1 MKFRIVNIYLNQKT
15 NYKEGILKFQ
25 EIDISLGEGHRCR
38 ALIKKPEQEW
48 VGSPREV
55 WLPFGLRE
63 TGGGDVI
70 DQNLSS
76 CQPASQPASAE
87 AQCLTSCSEGL
98 LGHLPSKI
106 SPA

>member
-70 DQNLSS
+70 FQS
-76 CQPASQPASAE
+76 PSQ
-87 AQCLTSCSEGL
+87 LVIGL
-98 LGHLPSKI
+98 LPPSELNSKSKI
-106 SPA
+106 